1 MLPISRGVVAVCSLL
16 TLAACNAGLPN
27 WTTPQKPTQK
37 LAQKE
42 GIEKVILKKPVPHD
56 ENLNLN
62 FKARKV
68 DLIATIPPD
77 TNPRNLIGLESHGLA
92 DKLGSPDFVR
102 RDRLAEVWQYSSKSC
117 ILDVFLYRTD
127 GKLLVDYVELR
138 GRGTAALSRQ
148 DCYLKM
154 LQTHLMRKQG

>member
-1 MLPISRGVVAVCSLL
+1 M
-16 TLAACNAGLPN
+16 
-27 WTTPQKPTQK
+27 
-37 LAQKE
+37 AQKK
-42 GIEKVILKKPVPHD
+42 GIEKVVLKKPVPHD
-56 ENLNLN
+56 EISNLN

-77 TNPRNLIGLESHGLA
+77 TNPRHLIGLESHGLA
-92 DKLGSPDFVR
+92 DKLGSPNFVR
-102 RDRLAEVWQYSSKSC
+102 RDGSAEVWQYSSKSC
-117 ILDVFLYRTD
+117 ILDAFLYRID

-154 LQTHLMRKQG
+154 LQAHLMRKQG